1 MERERAGTSC
11 LRSMTQ
17 STRSPVVKRGLPCIG
32 SECNSSDGRELYEDG
47 RSHCYSCDTTFYPKG
62 HQVARTYTSPQLSIQ
77 QIGNLDSFAIR
88 DRGISK
94 EVTSFFGVKMSVD
107 VNTGLTSHHY
117 YPYENGYKVRKLP
130 KEFIWVGKAG
140 GVFGKDK
147 FAAKGQRLVVCEGE
161 IDTLSVAQMWYDKY
175 KTIFPVIGLS
185 SSGAVKELLLIRDW
199 IREFDEVVIVFDED
213 DAGRKATQE
222 AVKIIGFDK
231 VRIARLPLNDAN
243 EVLVKKG
250 WGELLRCV
258 YNAEKYRP
266 KGFLNK
272 EEIWESLELYNK
284 TVSLPYPDC
293 LSGLNEKI
301 KGLRFGEIVLLISGT
316 GSGKSS
322 VMREIIYHII
332 QTTEDKVGIVAL
344 EESVAETA
352 RKLSSMV
359 LNRNSSKEIIPLE
372 ELKVGFDQVFKDDRI
387 VLLDHQG
394 SMNETDIISQ
404 LEYMA
409 LSGCRY
415 LFIDHITIL
424 VSEFESNLSGNEA
437 IDRVMNELLKLV
449 KRYPINICLISH
461 LRKVPS
467 ASKSFESGKL
477 PDLDDI
483 KGSGSIKQI
492 AMDVIAFSRN
502 MSEENEEIRN
512 RVQVAVLKSRFTGLT
527 GPVKGFYYDY
537 NTGRIFKQE
546 DDESF

>member
-1 MERERAGTSC
+1 
-11 LRSMTQ
+11 
-17 STRSPVVKRGLPCIG
+17 
-32 SECNSSDGRELYEDG
+32 
-47 RSHCYSCDTTFYPKG
+47 
-62 HQVARTYTSPQLSIQ
+62 
-77 QIGNLDSFAIR
+77 
-88 DRGISK
+88 
-94 EVTSFFGVKMSVD
+94 MSVE

-213 DAGRKATQE
+213 DAGKKAAQE

-231 VRIARLPLNDAN
+231 VRIAKLPLNDAN

-284 TVSLPYPDC
+284 TVSVPYPDC

-359 LNRNSSKEIIPLE
+359 LNRNSSKEMIPLE
-372 ELKVGFDQVFKDDRI
+372 ELKVGFDQVFADDRI

-394 SMNETDIISQ
+394 SMGESDIISQ

-409 LSGCRY
+409 LSGCKY
-415 LFIDHITIL
+415 LFIDHVTIL

-527 GPVKGFYYDY
+527 GPVRGFYYDY